1 MTARQCPSLTQSQD
15 SVCQAVGGC
24 LRSDGISSSPPASGV
39 SSHAPLAETVSLSW
53 SRATEGW
60 EQQISFGQ
68 WFVSATNHWMS
79 LGFLSSA
86 VLIVTPAPTVELY
99 TDISLQGWRG
109 HVSLSVSDHW
119 TYSKKLLHINRLVGA
134 SSRFSCP
141 LVLCTLSEGQGSSPL
156 HRQNN
161 GCLLHQQGGGSSVH
175 ASLYLDRRNVTLLPD
190 PGDFSLSQTHPRQT
204 QHCS

>member
-39 SSHAPLAETVSLSW
+39 SSRAPLAETVSLSW